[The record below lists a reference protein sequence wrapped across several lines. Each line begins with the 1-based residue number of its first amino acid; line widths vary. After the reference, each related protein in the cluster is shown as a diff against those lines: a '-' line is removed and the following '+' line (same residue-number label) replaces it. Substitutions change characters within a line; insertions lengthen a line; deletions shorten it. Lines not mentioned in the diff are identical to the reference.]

1 MLEDKNRPSFWVKSN
16 AEIKL
21 EGTNK
26 IEHDRHVSLSPMQVR
41 TPATLTIS
49 GDGKLEAV
57 VAIGTEEPAIAAR
70 GDGSHL
76 IINSGTISASGGKT
90 AIGSADQG
98 IDAYVTING
107 GHITAVGKDY
117 AYDHASGIA
126 SLGNLHKTVI
136 NGGYVNA
143 SALKVVDNSEQSGFA
158 GGLEINGGS
167 VFTKIPPRVKP
178 VDSQGNTLELYTV
191 KTEDVVA
198 DQKVK
203 VTFTKELSND
213 TDDTPVTFDT
223 TTDRRASCRERV

>member
-1 MLEDKNRPSFWVKSN
+1 
-16 AEIKL
+16 
-21 EGTNK
+21 
-26 IEHDRHVSLSPMQVR
+26 MQVR

-143 SALKVVDNSEQSGFA
+143 SALKVVDNSEQSGFTGDRKSTRLNSSHMRISYA
-158 GGLEINGGS
+158 VFCLKKKKKSIN
-167 VFTKIPPRVKP
+167 ILI
-178 VDSQGNTLELYTV
+178 N
-191 KTEDVVA
+191 
-198 DQKVK
+198 
-203 VTFTKELSND
+203 
-213 TDDTPVTFDT
+213 
-223 TTDRRASCRERV
+223 